1 MITNTILA
9 TYQDEVLYM
18 WDREDDFST
27 LCGDE
32 ALKFFNSFKEYALQ
46 DGNYFIRHDI
56 IVDMRAV
63 KAINAKGNI
72 DFGLQMPWIP
82 DPFFVEFYKA
92 WKLGLRI
99 IRKDK
104 NYNLCI
110 QGRSILWNMQREE
123 VIDVMDRA
131 LICRAPKELTVKELY
146 LIRHVL
152 REELL

>member
-46 DGNYFIRHDI
+46 DGNYFIRHDL

-82 DPFFVEFYKA
+82 DLCFVEFYKA

-99 IRKDK
+99 IRKDHIAIYFGEK
-104 NYNLCI
+104 LIAALDRRNLI
-110 QGRSILWNMQREE
+110 EMMNL
-123 VIDVMDRA
+123 A
-131 LICRAPKELTVKELY
+131 LILNLPDELTLKQLR
-146 LIRHVL
+146 LIRNVL
-152 REELL
+152 REEIL